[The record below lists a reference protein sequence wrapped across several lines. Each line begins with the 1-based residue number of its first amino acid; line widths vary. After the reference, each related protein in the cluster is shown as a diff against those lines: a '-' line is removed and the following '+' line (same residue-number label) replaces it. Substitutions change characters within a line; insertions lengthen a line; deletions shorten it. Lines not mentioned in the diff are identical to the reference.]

1 MRPSRGFAAIS
12 AIFVLVVLAGLGVA
26 LVTISGAQQR
36 TQAYDIL
43 GSQAYQAAHV
53 GVENVL
59 FEALRNSRC
68 PPTTAYQL
76 TGGLS
81 AFRVEITCDAPTVH
95 DDPTTNGTTI
105 RQFTVTACNNATCTP
120 ATPPQ
125 GYVERQLR
133 GSVCTGE
140 C

>member
-26 LVTISGAQQR
+26 LVTISGTQQR
-36 TQAYDIL
+36 TQAYDVL
-43 GSQAYQAAHV
+43 GMQAYQAAHV

-59 FEALRNSRC
+59 FEALRNTRC
-68 PPTTAYQL
+68 PPTTAYSL
-76 TGGLS
+76 SGGLS
-81 AFRVEITCDAPTVH
+81 AFRVEITCAGTPIT
-95 DDPTTNGTTI
+95 DPVLNGTTI
-105 RQFTVTACNNATCTP
+105 WQFTVTACNNATCTP